1 MAEAEQ
7 RFAALRIRYQAGG
20 LGNAAYEAKLQK
32 LVVEDGAGG
41 YWMLGADSR
50 EWHWYDGEQ
59 WVRQAFCSYRD
70 RRVREDSPTG

>member
-1 MAEAEQ
+1 MGELAEAEQ

-20 LGNAAYEAKLQK
+20 LGNAAYEAKLHK

-50 EWHWYDGEQ
+50 GGTGMTESSG
-59 WVRQAFCSYRD
+59 CG
-70 RRVREDSPTG
+70 RRFVPTVTVE